1 MLVTYQRSSSY
12 YLGIIDFR
20 EWNGSYA
27 STGYVDTM
35 EYSEGNIGVPK
46 NLKKFLVPIE
56 LVNANCSIKVYT
68 NVDQAGF
75 TLQKTLTTTDY

>member
-1 MLVTYQRSSSY
+1 
-12 YLGIIDFR
+12 
-20 EWNGSYA
+20 
-27 STGYVDTM
+27 M

-56 LVNANCSIKVYT
+56 LVNSNCSIKVYT